1 MSASYNRTILMG
13 NLTGDPQLKEL
24 GGDKTLA
31 LFSIAVNDNYK
42 KDAPPLFMDC
52 EYWNPTKVLDYMS
65 KGTSMLVEGR
75 LKMHE
80 YEKDGIRQ
88 RKIRLTVQ
96 NVQLVGSPKASSAKK
111 ESELMDDFAGR
122 F

>member
-13 NLTGDPQLKEL
+13 NLTGDPQVKEL
-24 GGDKTLA
+24 GEKSLA
-31 LFSIAVNDNYK
+31 LFSIAVNDNFK

-52 EYWNPTKVLDYMS
+52 EYWNPTRVIDYMS

-75 LKMHE
+75 LKMHN
-80 YEKDGIRQ
+80 YEKDGVPQ

-96 NVQLVGSPKASSAKK
+96 NVQLVGAPKGGADKK